1 MEPALGDWGVP
12 FGGRTSA
19 LLAVCGEDAS
29 ASTSDGGRAAATPG
43 AVPQKEHRR
52 PRRAGDQIAPR
63 PHVALVTNHE
73 RSPLGR
79 GGARR
84 VHRLPE
90 GAHQGRG
97 ELAALGADADAELA
111 EV

>member
-52 PRRAGDQIAPR
+52 PRRAGDQTAPR

-73 RSPLGR
+73 RFGGR
-79 GGARR
+79 GRTRQSLAARR
-84 VHRLPE
+84 RRRKRSWNCF
-90 GAHQGRG
+90 GG
-97 ELAALGADADAELA
+97 
-111 EV
+111 